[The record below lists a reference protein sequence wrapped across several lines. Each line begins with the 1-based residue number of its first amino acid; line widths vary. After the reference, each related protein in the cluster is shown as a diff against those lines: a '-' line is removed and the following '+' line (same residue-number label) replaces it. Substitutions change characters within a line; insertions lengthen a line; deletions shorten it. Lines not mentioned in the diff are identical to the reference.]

1 MQSGANDIWGYV
13 MGLINFALRLVA
25 AAALAATLST
35 AAGAAVYPPQR
46 QLPAQTISDFKT
58 QPSSLLQQFPAAG
71 AQLISRVRDLGA
83 SDPTTLPA
91 LIALLKDPA
100 TTKDQIR
107 AITAGLAQ
115 LARMAAAAD
124 QAFATEIQ
132 AAIAG
137 TNNPDVI
144 AAYQAATG
152 DVAIAAAGGGAGG
165 GGSGAGGPTGAG
177 GFANGGSGGSLA
189 TFGGLHYATQVS
201 GGASAGGVSGTT
213 NAANR
218 ISTR

>member
-1 MQSGANDIWGYV
+1 MSVIK
-13 MGLINFALRLVA
+13 IALRMAA
-25 AAALAATLST
+25 AAALAATISS
-35 AAGAAVYPPQR
+35 AASAAVYPPQR
-46 QLPAQTISDFKT
+46 QLPATVISEFKAT
-58 QPSSLLQQFPAAG
+58 PGTLLTQFPAG

-115 LARMAAAAD
+115 VARMAATSD
-124 QAFATEIQ
+124 QAIATEIQ

-177 GFANGGSGGSLA
+177 GFANGGQGGTTS
-189 TFGGLHYATQVS
+189 TFGGLHYANQVN
-201 GGASAGGVSGTT
+201 GGAASGGVSGTT

>member
-1 MQSGANDIWGYV
+1 MSVIK
-13 MGLINFALRLVA
+13 IALRMAA
-25 AAALAATLST
+25 AAALAATISS
-35 AAGAAVYPPQR
+35 AASAAVYPPAR
-46 QLPAQTISDFKT
+46 ELPATVISEFKATPGTLLT
-58 QPSSLLQQFPAAG
+58 QYPAG

-83 SDPTTLPA
+83 SDPTTVPA

-115 LARMAAAAD
+115 LARMAAVAD
-124 QAFATEIQ
+124 QAFANEIQ

-165 GGSGAGGPTGAG
+165 GGGSGAGGPTGAG
-177 GFANGGSGGSLA
+177 GFANGGQGGTTS
-189 TFGGLHYATQVS
+189 TFGGLHYANQVNGGAAS
-201 GGASAGGVSGTT
+201 GGLSGTS

-218 ISTR
+218 VSDR

>member
-1 MQSGANDIWGYV
+1 MSVIK
-13 MGLINFALRLVA
+13 IALRMAA
-25 AAALAATLST
+25 AAALAATISS
-35 AAGAAVYPPQR
+35 AASAAVYPPQR
-46 QLPAQTISDFKT
+46 QLPATVISEFKAT
-58 QPSSLLQQFPAAG
+58 PGTLLTQFPAG

-115 LARMAAAAD
+115 VARMAAASD

-152 DVAIAAAGGGAGG
+152 DVAIAAAGGG
-165 GGSGAGGPTGAG
+165 GSGAGGPTGAG
-177 GFANGGSGGSLA
+177 GFANGGQGGTSS

-201 GGASAGGVSGTT
+201 GGASGGVAGTT

-218 ISTR
+218 ISSR

>member
-1 MQSGANDIWGYV
+1 MSVIK
-13 MGLINFALRLVA
+13 IALRMAA
-25 AAALAATLST
+25 AAALAATISS
-35 AAGAAVYPPQR
+35 AASAAVYPPQR
-46 QLPAQTISDFKT
+46 QLPATVISEFKATPGALLT
-58 QPSSLLQQFPAAG
+58 QYPAG

-83 SDPTTLPA
+83 SDPTTVPA

-115 LARMAAAAD
+115 LARMAAVAD
-124 QAFATEIQ
+124 QAFANEIQ

-177 GFANGGSGGSLA
+177 GFANGGQGGTLG
-189 TFGGLHYATQVS
+189 TFGGLHYATQVNPN
-201 GGASAGGVSGTT
+201 ASNGVTGTT
-213 NAANR
+213 NAGGNVSPR
-218 ISTR
+218 

>member
-1 MQSGANDIWGYV
+1 
-13 MGLINFALRLVA
+13 MGFVNFALRLA
-25 AAALAATLST
+25 AATALAATISS
-35 AAGAAVYPPQR
+35 AASAAVYPPQR
-46 QLPAQTISDFKT
+46 QLPPQVISEFKAT
-58 QPSSLLQQFPAAG
+58 PGSLLQQYPAG

-100 TTKDQIR
+100 TTKDQVR

-115 LARMAAAAD
+115 LARMAAVSD
-124 QAFATEIQ
+124 QALATEIQ

-177 GFANGGSGGSLA
+177 GFANGGQGGTTS

-201 GGASAGGVSGTT
+201 GGASGGVSGAT

-218 ISTR
+218 VSTR

>member
-1 MQSGANDIWGYV
+1 MSVIK
-13 MGLINFALRLVA
+13 IALRMAA
-25 AAALAATLST
+25 AAALAATISS
-35 AAGAAVYPPQR
+35 AASAAVYPPQR
-46 QLPAQTISDFKT
+46 QLPATVISEFKAT
-58 QPSSLLQQFPAAG
+58 PGTLLTQFPAG

-83 SDPTTLPA
+83 SDPTTVPA

-115 LARMAAAAD
+115 LARMAAASD
-124 QAFATEIQ
+124 QAFAAEIQ

-177 GFANGGSGGSLA
+177 GFANGGPGGSLG

-201 GGASAGGVSGTT
+201 GGASGGVSGTT